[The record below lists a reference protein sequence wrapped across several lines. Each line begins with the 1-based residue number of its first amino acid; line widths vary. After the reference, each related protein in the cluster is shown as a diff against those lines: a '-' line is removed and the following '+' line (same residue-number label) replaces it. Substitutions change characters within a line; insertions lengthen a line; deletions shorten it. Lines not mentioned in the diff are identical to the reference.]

1 MKNIKRYTKFE
12 YIRLCKAID
21 DKKEAAQNKEREENK
36 LKYATRLADSKENDV
51 LSKLKDELGVA
62 QNYNLNM
69 KKGQSGCK
77 ADSQV
82 RHFPI
87 EAIKQE
93 MPPVSN
99 YKNASKRDDVLLS
112 DAVAQPYSDNRLQ
125 SIEAIKVRYSSK
137 NDSNT
142 QNLARPVHIPSL
154 PIETEII
161 DSSDSHDISFPFDSM
176 FGITFFEKH
185 KHMLD
190 KCIGDHIFQ
199 TYNTR
204 TMLDIIEPV
213 RNNVLCNPFQ
223 DSI

>member
-62 QNYNLNM
+62 QNYTLNM

-77 ADSQV
+77 VDSQV

-87 EAIKQE
+87 EANKQE

-99 YKNASKRDDVLLS
+99 YKNSSKRDDVLLS
-112 DAVAQPYSDNRLQ
+112 DAVA
-125 SIEAIKVRYSSK
+125 
-137 NDSNT
+137 
-142 QNLARPVHIPSL
+142 
-154 PIETEII
+154 
-161 DSSDSHDISFPFDSM
+161 
-176 FGITFFEKH
+176 
-185 KHMLD
+185 
-190 KCIGDHIFQ
+190 
-199 TYNTR
+199 
-204 TMLDIIEPV
+204 
-213 RNNVLCNPFQ
+213 
-223 DSI
+223 